1 MLHLFTFKYTAALE
15 AITFCIKCIV
25 TRKEQYEFK
34 HVRNCILSM
43 AEQKSSEEL
52 QCILNKIEK
61 FSELKNVEMAKSYL
75 SETWNI
81 AGSITSFQA
90 GAGCQINVKENGDLF
105 VVNFVLNDE
114 NISYYYNK

>member
-1 MLHLFTFKYTAALE
+1 
-15 AITFCIKCIV
+15 
-25 TRKEQYEFK
+25 
-34 HVRNCILSM
+34 
-43 AEQKSSEEL
+43 
-52 QCILNKIEK
+52 
-61 FSELKNVEMAKSYL
+61 MAKSYL

>member
-1 MLHLFTFKYTAALE
+1 MNLNA
-15 AITFCIKCIV
+15 
-25 TRKEQYEFK
+25 YETY
-34 HVRNCILSM
+34 CILSRQSK
-43 AEQKSSEEL
+43 EFRRTE
-52 QCILNKIEK
+52 CILNKIEK

>member
-1 MLHLFTFKYTAALE
+1 MNLNA
-15 AITFCIKCIV
+15 
-25 TRKEQYEFK
+25 YETY
-34 HVRNCILSM
+34 CILSM

-105 VVNFVLNDE
+105 VVNFV
-114 NISYYYNK
+114 

>member
-1 MLHLFTFKYTAALE
+1 MNLNT
-15 AITFCIKCIV
+15 
-25 TRKEQYEFK
+25 YETY
-34 HVRNCILSM
+34 CILSM

-81 AGSITSFQA
+81 A
-90 GAGCQINVKENGDLF
+90 
-105 VVNFVLNDE
+105 
-114 NISYYYNK
+114 

>member
-1 MLHLFTFKYTAALE
+1 MNLNA
-15 AITFCIKCIV
+15 
-25 TRKEQYEFK
+25 YETY
-34 HVRNCILSM
+34 CILSM

-81 AGSITSFQA
+81 AGSLTSFQA

>member
-1 MLHLFTFKYTAALE
+1 MNLNA
-15 AITFCIKCIV
+15 
-25 TRKEQYEFK
+25 YETY
-34 HVRNCILSM
+34 CILSM

-90 GAGCQINVKENGDLF
+90 GAGF
-105 VVNFVLNDE
+105 VSTSTLSWFFKKKMGIYLLL
-114 NISYYYNK
+114 ILY